1 MEAAM
6 KFEFVDQSQDRKTD
20 RPDDSTNRAGAADKV
35 IRLGVNG
42 SGKGDK
48 QFCILQE
55 TKASHVASRQN
66 PLHRADVCE
75 VTQQAAGRKCLIDG
89 WNRR

>member
-42 SGKGDK
+42 SGKATNNFA
-48 QFCILQE
+48 FC
-55 TKASHVASRQN
+55 KRQRLRMLPPAKIRFIAPMYARLPN
-66 PLHRADVCE
+66 KLPEGNA
-75 VTQQAAGRKCLIDG
+75 
-89 WNRR
+89 